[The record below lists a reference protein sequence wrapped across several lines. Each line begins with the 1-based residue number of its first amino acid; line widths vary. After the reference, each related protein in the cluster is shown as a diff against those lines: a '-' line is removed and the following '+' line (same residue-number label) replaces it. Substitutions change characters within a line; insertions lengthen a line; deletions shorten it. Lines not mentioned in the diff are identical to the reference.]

1 MRSAPAPALDDADHV
16 RGPDAGPLV
25 IFYGDYTC
33 PRCAATH
40 ERLRAAP
47 VRVAF
52 RHFAI
57 AARHVRAVPLAC
69 AAEAAG
75 RQGAFWA
82 FHDALFADGGRL
94 GDPHLWARAQ
104 ALGLDLERFERD
116 RRDDAVKERV
126 QQQTRTGM
134 RAGIVETPTLIVEG
148 KIAPGIPSHELIA
161 ALTG

>member
-1 MRSAPAPALDDADHV
+1 MRSAPLPALDDADHV
-16 RGPDAGPLV
+16 RGPADAPLV

-40 ERLRAAP
+40 ERLRDAP
-47 VRVAF
+47 LRVSF

-69 AAEAAG
+69 AAEAAE
-75 RQGAFWA
+75 RQGAFWE
-82 FHDALFADGGRL
+82 FHDALYADSGHL
-94 GDPHLWARAQ
+94 DDPHLWARAQ
-104 ALGLDLERFERD
+104 ALGLDLERFEHD
-116 RRDDAVKERV
+116 RRDESVQERV
-126 QQQTRTGM
+126 QRQTRAGL

-148 KIAPGIPSHELIA
+148 KIAPGIPALKMIA